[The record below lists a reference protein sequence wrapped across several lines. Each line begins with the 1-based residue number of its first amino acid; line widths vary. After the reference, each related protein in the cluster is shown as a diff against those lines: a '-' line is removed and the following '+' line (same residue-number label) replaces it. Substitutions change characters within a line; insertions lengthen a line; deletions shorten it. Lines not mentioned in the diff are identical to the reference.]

1 MTRTEV
7 INNFIKKNNYNSYLE
22 IGIDN
27 PDNNF
32 NKINIK
38 NKTGV
43 DPYDKKLRVST
54 HWNDGNR
61 ENFSSQ
67 IQYVMTSNQFFEQ
80 NDQMFDIIFID
91 GLHLD
96 YQVKKDIDSSLKYLN
111 GGGTIVLHD
120 CLPPRYEGQLEKDIG
135 YGWWG
140 TVWKTF
146 ALFRIIRTDLKMYTI
161 DTDCGLGIISKG
173 TQEVF
178 DLNNNEGIDWDLFE
192 KKRNTLMNVI
202 TVDKWKIENHIE

>member
-38 NKTGV
+38 NKRGV

-54 HWNDGNR
+54 HWNDVNR

-80 NDQMFDIIFID
+80 NSQMFDIIFID

-96 YQVKKDIDSSLKYLN
+96 FQVKKDMESSLKYLN
-111 GGGTIVLHD
+111 EGGTIILHD

-146 ALFRIIRTDLKMYTI
+146 ALFRITRPDLKMYTI

-173 TQEVF
+173 RQEVF
-178 DLNNNEGIDWDLFE
+178 GLNNNEGIEWDLFE
-192 KKRNTLMNVI
+192 KNRNTLMNVI
-202 TVDKWKIENHIE
+202 TVEEFKKK

>member
-7 INNFIKKNNYNSYLE
+7 INSFIKKNNYNSYLE

-38 NKTGV
+38 NKIGV

-54 HWNDGNR
+54 HWNDMNR

-80 NDQMFDIIFID
+80 NTQMFDIIFID

-96 YQVKKDIDSSLKYLN
+96 YQVKKDMESGLKYLN
-111 GGGTIVLHD
+111 DGGTIVLHD

-146 ALFRIIRTDLKMYTI
+146 ALFRIIRPDLKMYTI
-161 DTDCGLGIISKG
+161 DTDCGLGIICKG
-173 TQEVF
+173 NQEVF

-202 TVDKWKIENHIE
+202 TVEEFKKI